1 MAADGSL
8 IRMTVRRAGVRAVL
22 AAGCFAAGGQSALA
36 GHEVTF
42 YPSYYPH
49 EIRIE
54 TVDPEAAAA
63 RLAANSL
70 HVYLGALPAGGAGLP
85 EHVAAVESLES
96 FVVLDVNP
104 ASPVAAAEG
113 RCAVARAVVAA
124 LGDGASDVVIH
135 PHPVTPYHPDQL
147 HHLDRIDAARAALA
161 GAGPVPAGL
170 KVDAQGPRL
179 AALVGGRWQAFEQ
192 DWDVRLREVGVRDLI
207 GHASPPTNG
216 WLGAPWAKEGWFQA
230 YRLLA
235 PAVVDAADKAAAD
248 ALYRR
253 LARGDY
259 LDLAERVNLERR
271 LIDVLGRGCHRAIV
285 GYTLRREHYTR
296 DYTFGVENVGH
307 DSQTGLDSPIFV
319 RTVKLKDYPWNG
331 ELTLGVERAP
341 EAAWNPVAGF
351 TDAAGRLVWS
361 TVGDPALVPLPYNA
375 SWVPNRLEF
384 TIERTPDQ
392 SGGFRLPAEAVR
404 PEPGTGALALVS
416 DPSFAPFKLVYDV
429 FASPFLDG
437 TRTEVADL
445 VYAFVT
451 AYRWGVAAST
461 DDPAYDTY
469 VDAATAYL
477 RDRLVG
483 YRVVRVRM
491 EDREIAPGIG
501 VFVTTPI
508 VEVYLK
514 DAPGDDYQVAAV
526 APPWST
532 VPWHLLALMEAAVL
546 RGDAAFSEA
555 EAERRGVPW
564 LDLVRDREMVARLEA
579 LIADFERAG
588 YRPDVL
594 ADLVTA
600 EEAAER
606 WRALGAFA
614 DETGH
619 LLVTNGPYRLTDW
632 QPGVAVFAVMREPSY
647 PLGFGTF
654 DRYVHPLR
662 AVIRDVARDAGEVS
676 IRVDV
681 EQTLKIARHYETEV
695 APLSRTTARGTIGT
709 LIVSRYLLIGP
720 DGSVARAGKLT
731 WHGDDRLS
739 VALPDDMA
747 PGQYTIAIAVFLD
760 GNSLMPSLG
769 LLRFEAGG

>member
-1 MAADGSL
+1 MAADGNL
-8 IRMTVRRAGVRAVL
+8 MRMTVRRAGIRAL
-22 AAGCFAAGGQSALA
+22 FAAGCLALDGQAVLA

-54 TVDPEAAAA
+54 TVDPAAAAA

-70 HVYLGALPAGGAGLP
+70 HLYLGTLAAGGAGLP
-85 EHVAAVESLES
+85 DHVAAVESLDG
-96 FVVLDVNP
+96 FVVIDVNP
-104 ASPVAAAEG
+104 ASPVAADEG
-113 RCAVARAVVAA
+113 RCAVARTVVAA

-147 HHLDRIDAARAALA
+147 HHLDRIEAAKAALA

-259 LDLAERVNLERR
+259 FDLAERVNLERR
-271 LIDVLGRGCHRAIV
+271 LVDVLGRGCHRAVV

-296 DYTFGVENVGH
+296 DYSFGVENVGH
-307 DSQTGLDSPIFV
+307 DSQTGLGTPVFV

-341 EAAWNPVAGF
+341 AAAWNPVAGF
-351 TDAAGRLVWS
+351 TDAAGQLVWS

-375 SWVPNRLEF
+375 SWVPNRLDF
-384 TIERTPDQ
+384 TIERAQDQ

-404 PEPGTGALALVS
+404 PEPGTGALAPVP

-437 TRTEVADL
+437 TRTEVADI
-445 VYAFVT
+445 VYAYAT
-451 AYRWGVAAST
+451 AYRWGVAASPG
-461 DDPAYDTY
+461 DAVYDAY
-469 VDAATAYL
+469 VDAATVHL

-483 YRVVRVRM
+483 FRVVRVRT
-491 EDREIAPGIG
+491 EDKEIAPGIS
-501 VFVTTPI
+501 VFVATPI
-508 VEVYLK
+508 VEVYLR

-526 APPWST
+526 APPWSA

-564 LDLVRDREMVARLEA
+564 LDLVRDRPMVARLRK
-579 LIADFERAG
+579 LIAEFERAG

-600 EEAAER
+600 DEAAER
-606 WRALGAFA
+606 WNALGAFV

-619 LLVTNGPYRLTDW
+619 LLVANGPYRLTAW
-632 QPGVAVFAVMREPSY
+632 QQGAMVFAAMREFSY
-647 PLGFGTF
+647 PLGFGAF

-662 AVIRDVARDAGEVS
+662 AVIRDIARDGQ
-676 IRVDV
+676 RVTIWTDV
-681 EQTLKIARHYETEV
+681 ETTFKVARHYETEV
-695 APLSRTTARGTIGT
+695 APLSRTTARGIVGAR
-709 LIVSRYLLIGP
+709 IVSRYLLIAP
-720 DGSVARAGKLT
+720 DGTVARADKMR
-731 WHGDDRLS
+731 WQGDDRFS
-739 VALPDDMA
+739 VALPEDIA
-747 PGQYTIAIAVFLD
+747 PGRYTIAIAVFLD
-760 GNSLMPSLG
+760 GNSLTPSLG
-769 LLRFEAGG
+769 MLRFEAGG